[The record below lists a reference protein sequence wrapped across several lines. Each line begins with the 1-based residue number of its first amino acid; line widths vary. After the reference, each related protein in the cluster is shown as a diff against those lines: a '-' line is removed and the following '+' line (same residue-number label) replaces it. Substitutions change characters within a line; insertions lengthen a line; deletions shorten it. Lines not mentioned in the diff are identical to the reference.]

1 MNLKPVS
8 VHFHI
13 QLQFIIVTLTMQ
25 DQAPPTYSYSA
36 FILFHHKLDIR
47 VCLGFFC
54 AKILFNLSHSYLSI
68 ISVSSAAKH
77 WFDPMWYDLVRA
89 SFLKM
94 SRSSIKLVLLGACKT
109 HRQTHT
115 HKRWSKW
122 GEEDERGEHRTNS
135 SSVYSV
141 GRREKQKMTEE
152 EKEGHERRGHT
163 QRILNGYFIPWET
176 DRTNPLL
183 FFEKNKDCSC
193 SW

>member
-25 DQAPPTYSYSA
+25 DQAPPTYSYSP

-68 ISVSSAAKH
+68 ISVSFAAKH

-109 HRQTHT
+109 HTHRHTHT
-115 HKRWSKW
+115 NAGASEGRKMKEVNTEQTVALFTLWGGEKSKRWQRRRKK
-122 GEEDERGEHRTNS
+122 DMRGGGTHR
-135 SSVYSV
+135 
-141 GRREKQKMTEE
+141 G
-152 EKEGHERRGHT
+152 
-163 QRILNGYFIPWET
+163 F
-176 DRTNPLL
+176 
-183 FFEKNKDCSC
+183 
-193 SW
+193 